1 MQRKNSLH
9 RDTSSVRIARAAQL
23 RLDEISDKIER
34 DKHKRI
40 KSNYHEKVKIW
51 NELKSIHRV
60 FEPLYVI
67 KENQARLARNQPDLS
82 KLNSKTLGHAS
93 DGMRKDGIVSLK
105 YQPRLL
111 QGAET
116 QSNVTKQRRRHTEPK
131 IEALE
136 GWKAKLVNSTSQDT
150 AAGSAQ
156 FKWRSQSWSFQGS
169 SKTEAECPRL
179 ALPQRTEREH
189 NSKLRSASEEP
200 RISNSMCTIALGYMA
215 FKRVLKNKKLS
226 QGLEPKVVDSR
237 FRSMSMHE
245 TELSANSRLVMPE
258 HSEAIN
264 EKEDT
269 LKFLFPARQKTVNPH
284 LVKKDNNGRKP
295 NSKRRASTCV
305 NNRRQIISSLSWPL
319 GELPVNP
326 KGVQK
331 SLLSPDHIPHAH
343 SPNVSRS
350 RSRSEMSVRSLPQAL
365 KMERVKTGGT
375 SSSIEQEHSSESDEE
390 IKFETFHEYFGEK
403 PMHNRLKKPLKR
415 GSKLLKPVG
424 SGCFSESFQALTH
437 SKT

>member
-1 MQRKNSLH
+1 MHKKNSLH
-9 RDTSSVRIARAAQL
+9 RNTSSMRIARAAQV

-34 DKHKRI
+34 DKHKSI

-82 KLNSKTLGHAS
+82 KLDSKNRAHES
-93 DGMRKDGIVSLK
+93 DGMRKDRTVSLK

-111 QGAET
+111 QRVET

-215 FKRVLKNKKLS
+215 FKRVLKNKKLC

-269 LKFLFPARQKTVNPH
+269 LKLLFPATEKTVNPH

-305 NNRRQIISSLSWPL
+305 NNRRQLISSLSWPL

-326 KGVQK
+326 TGVQK
-331 SLLSPDHIPHAH
+331 SLLSPDHISHAH
-343 SPNVSRS
+343 SPNVS

-365 KMERVKTGGT
+365 KTERVKTGKASG
-375 SSSIEQEHSSESDEE
+375 SIEQEHSSESDEE
-390 IKFETFHEYFGEK
+390 IKFGTFHEYFGEK
-403 PMHNRLKKPLKR
+403 PMHSWLKKPLKR

>member
-82 KLNSKTLGHAS
+82 KLDSKTRGHRS

-111 QGAET
+111 EGAET

-131 IEALE
+131 IEALA
-136 GWKAKLVNSTSQDT
+136 GWKAKLVSSTSQDN

-169 SKTEAECPRL
+169 SKTKTECPRL

-189 NSKLRSASEEP
+189 NPKLRSASEEP
-200 RISNSMCTIALGYMA
+200 RISNSMCTILNG
-215 FKRVLKNKKLS
+215 
-226 QGLEPKVVDSR
+226 SR
-237 FRSMSMHE
+237 
-245 TELSANSRLVMPE
+245 
-258 HSEAIN
+258 
-264 EKEDT
+264 KERNC
-269 LKFLFPARQKTVNPH
+269 A
-284 LVKKDNNGRKP
+284 KD
-295 NSKRRASTCV
+295 
-305 NNRRQIISSLSWPL
+305 W
-319 GELPVNP
+319 NP
-326 KGVQK
+326 KLLIPDSGRCQCMRQNSVQTRGW
-331 SLLSPDHIPHAH
+331 SCLNTQRQL
-343 SPNVSRS
+343 
-350 RSRSEMSVRSLPQAL
+350 M
-365 KMERVKTGGT
+365 
-375 SSSIEQEHSSESDEE
+375 
-390 IKFETFHEYFGEK
+390 
-403 PMHNRLKKPLKR
+403 KKRTL
-415 GSKLLKPVG
+415 
-424 SGCFSESFQALTH
+424 
-437 SKT
+437 

>member
-1 MQRKNSLH
+1 MHRKNSLH
-9 RDTSSVRIARAAQL
+9 RDTSSVRIARAAQV

-34 DKHKRI
+34 DKHERI

-82 KLNSKTLGHAS
+82 KLNSKTLGHGS

-111 QGAET
+111 ERAET
-116 QSNVTKQRRRHTEPK
+116 QS
-131 IEALE
+131 
-136 GWKAKLVNSTSQDT
+136 KLRV
-150 AAGSAQ
+150 AGSAQ

-189 NSKLRSASEEP
+189 NSRLRSASEEP
-200 RISNSMCTIALGYMA
+200 RISNSMCTIALGYVA

-226 QGLEPKVVDSR
+226 QGLEHKVVDSR

-269 LKFLFPARQKTVNPH
+269 LKLLFPATEKTVNPH
-284 LVKKDNNGRKP
+284 LIKKDNNGRKP

-305 NNRRQIISSLSWPL
+305 NNRRQLISSLSWPL
-319 GELPVNP
+319 GELPVDP

-331 SLLSPDHIPHAH
+331 SLLSPDHIPHVY
-343 SPNVSRS
+343 SPNVS

-365 KMERVKTGGT
+365 KTERVKTGGA
-375 SSSIEQEHSSESDEE
+375 SSSIEQEHSRESDEE
-390 IKFETFHEYFGEK
+390 IKFGTFHEYFGEK

>member
-1 MQRKNSLH
+1 MHRKNSLH
-9 RDTSSVRIARAAQL
+9 RDTSSVRIARAAQV

-60 FEPLYVI
+60 FEPLYFI

-82 KLNSKTLGHAS
+82 KLDSKTRGHGS

-111 QGAET
+111 EGAET

-131 IEALE
+131 IEALA
-136 GWKAKLVNSTSQDT
+136 GWKAKLVSSTSQDN

-169 SKTEAECPRL
+169 SKTEAGCPRL

-189 NSKLRSASEEP
+189 NPKLRSASEEP
-200 RISNSMCTIALGYMA
+200 
-215 FKRVLKNKKLS
+215 RVLKNKKLS

-269 LKFLFPARQKTVNPH
+269 LKLLFPATEKTVNPH
-284 LVKKDNNGRKP
+284 LIKKDNNGRKP

-305 NNRRQIISSLSWPL
+305 NNRRQLITSLSWPL
-319 GELPVNP
+319 GELPVDP
-326 KGVQK
+326 KGEQK
-331 SLLSPDHIPHAH
+331 SLLSPDHIPHVH
-343 SPNVSRS
+343 SPNVS

-365 KMERVKTGGT
+365 KTERVKTGGA

-390 IKFETFHEYFGEK
+390 IKFGTFHEYFGEK

>member
-1 MQRKNSLH
+1 MHRKNSLH
-9 RDTSSVRIARAAQL
+9 RDTSSVRIARAAQV

-82 KLNSKTLGHAS
+82 KLDSKTCGHRS

-111 QGAET
+111 EGAET

-131 IEALE
+131 IEALA
-136 GWKAKLVNSTSQDT
+136 GWKAKLVSSTSQDN

-169 SKTEAECPRL
+169 SKTEAGCPRL

-189 NSKLRSASEEP
+189 NPKLRSASEEP
-200 RISNSMCTIALGYMA
+200 
-215 FKRVLKNKKLS
+215 RVLKNKKLS

-258 HSEAIN
+258 HSEAMN
-264 EKEDT
+264 EKEDS
-269 LKFLFPARQKTVNPH
+269 LKLLFPATEKTVNPH
-284 LVKKDNNGRKP
+284 LIKKDNNGRKP

-305 NNRRQIISSLSWPL
+305 NNRRQLITSLSWPL
-319 GELPVNP
+319 GELPVDP
-326 KGVQK
+326 KGEQK
-331 SLLSPDHIPHAH
+331 SLLSPDHIPHVH
-343 SPNVSRS
+343 SPNVS

-365 KMERVKTGGT
+365 KTERVKTGGA

-390 IKFETFHEYFGEK
+390 IKFGTFHEYFGEK
-403 PMHNRLKKPLKR
+403 PMHNRLKKPLRR

>member
-1 MQRKNSLH
+1 MHRKNSLH
-9 RDTSSVRIARAAQL
+9 RDTSSVRIARAAQV

-34 DKHKRI
+34 DKHERI

-82 KLNSKTLGHAS
+82 KLNSKTLGHGS

-111 QGAET
+111 ERAET
-116 QSNVTKQRRRHTEPK
+116 QS
-131 IEALE
+131 
-136 GWKAKLVNSTSQDT
+136 KLRV
-150 AAGSAQ
+150 AGSAQ

-269 LKFLFPARQKTVNPH
+269 LKLLFPATEKTVNPH
-284 LVKKDNNGRKP
+284 LIKKDNNGRKP

-305 NNRRQIISSLSWPL
+305 NNRRQLISSLSWPL

-326 KGVQK
+326 TGVEK
-331 SLLSPDHIPHAH
+331 SLLSPDHISHAH
-343 SPNVSRS
+343 SPNVS

-365 KMERVKTGGT
+365 KMERVKTGKASG
-375 SSSIEQEHSSESDEE
+375 SIEQEHSSESDEE
-390 IKFETFHEYFGEK
+390 IKFGTFHEYFGEK
-403 PMHNRLKKPLKR
+403 PMHSWLKKPLKR

>member
-1 MQRKNSLH
+1 MP
-9 RDTSSVRIARAAQL
+9 
-23 RLDEISDKIER
+23 
-34 DKHKRI
+34 
-40 KSNYHEKVKIW
+40 Y
-51 NELKSIHRV
+51 
-60 FEPLYVI
+60 
-67 KENQARLARNQPDLS
+67 
-82 KLNSKTLGHAS
+82 
-93 DGMRKDGIVSLK
+93 
-105 YQPRLL
+105 
-111 QGAET
+111 
-116 QSNVTKQRRRHTEPK
+116 
-131 IEALE
+131 
-136 GWKAKLVNSTSQDT
+136 
-150 AAGSAQ
+150 
-156 FKWRSQSWSFQGS
+156 
-169 SKTEAECPRL
+169 
-179 ALPQRTEREH
+179 
-189 NSKLRSASEEP
+189 
-200 RISNSMCTIALGYMA
+200 IALGYMA

-269 LKFLFPARQKTVNPH
+269 LKFLFPATQKTINPH

-305 NNRRQIISSLSWPL
+305 NNRRQLISSLSWPL
-319 GELPVNP
+319 GELPVDP

-331 SLLSPDHIPHAH
+331 SLLSPDHIPHVH
-343 SPNVSRS
+343 SPNVS

-365 KMERVKTGGT
+365 KTEQVKTGGA
-375 SSSIEQEHSSESDEE
+375 SCSIEQEHSSESDEE
-390 IKFETFHEYFGEK
+390 IKFGTFHEYFGEK
-403 PMHNRLKKPLKR
+403 SMHNRLKKPLKR

>member
-1 MQRKNSLH
+1 MSSMHRKDSLH
-9 RDTSSVRIARAAQL
+9 RDTSSVRIARAAQV

-34 DKHKRI
+34 DKHKSI

-82 KLNSKTLGHAS
+82 KLNSKTLAHGS

-111 QGAET
+111 QGAGT

-136 GWKAKLVNSTSQDT
+136 GWKAKLVNSTRQDT

-189 NSKLRSASEEP
+189 NSRLRSASEEP
-200 RISNSMCTIALGYMA
+200 RISNSMCTIALGYVA

-226 QGLEPKVVDSR
+226 QGLEHKVVDSR

-258 HSEAIN
+258 HSEAIF

-269 LKFLFPARQKTVNPH
+269 LKFLFPATQKTVNPH
-284 LVKKDNNGRKP
+284 LVKKDNN
-295 NSKRRASTCV
+295 SKRRTSTCV
-305 NNRRQIISSLSWPL
+305 NNRRRLISSLSWPL

-326 KGVQK
+326 TGVQK
-331 SLLSPDHIPHAH
+331 SLLSPDHIPNTH
-343 SPNVSRS
+343 SPNVS

-365 KMERVKTGGT
+365 KTERVKTGKASGST
-375 SSSIEQEHSSESDEE
+375 EQEHSSESDEE
-390 IKFETFHEYFGEK
+390 IKFGTFHEYFGEK
-403 PMHNRLKKPLKR
+403 PMHSWLKKPLKR

>member
-9 RDTSSVRIARAAQL
+9 RDTSSMRIARAAQV

-34 DKHKRI
+34 DKQKSI

-82 KLNSKTLGHAS
+82 KLDSKTRGHRS

-116 QSNVTKQRRRHTEPK
+116 QNNMTKQRRRHTEPK

-136 GWKAKLVNSTSQDT
+136 GWKAKLVSSTSQDN

-189 NSKLRSASEEP
+189 NPKLRSASEEP

-269 LKFLFPARQKTVNPH
+269 LKLLFPATEKTVNPH
-284 LVKKDNNGRKP
+284 LIKKDNNGRKP

-305 NNRRQIISSLSWPL
+305 NNRRQLISSLSWPL

-326 KGVQK
+326 KGVQ
-331 SLLSPDHIPHAH
+331 
-343 SPNVSRS
+343 
-350 RSRSEMSVRSLPQAL
+350 
-365 KMERVKTGGT
+365 
-375 SSSIEQEHSSESDEE
+375 
-390 IKFETFHEYFGEK
+390 
-403 PMHNRLKKPLKR
+403 
-415 GSKLLKPVG
+415 
-424 SGCFSESFQALTH
+424 
-437 SKT
+437 

>member
-1 MQRKNSLH
+1 M
-9 RDTSSVRIARAAQL
+9 

-34 DKHKRI
+34 DKHERI

-82 KLNSKTLGHAS
+82 KLDSKTRGHGS

-111 QGAET
+111 ERAET
-116 QSNVTKQRRRHTEPK
+116 QS
-131 IEALE
+131 
-136 GWKAKLVNSTSQDT
+136 KLRV
-150 AAGSAQ
+150 AGSAQ

-269 LKFLFPARQKTVNPH
+269 LKLLFPATEKTVNPH
-284 LVKKDNNGRKP
+284 LIKKDNNGRKP

-305 NNRRQIISSLSWPL
+305 NNRRQLISSLSWPL
-319 GELPVNP
+319 GELPVDP

-331 SLLSPDHIPHAH
+331 SLLSPDHIPHVH
-343 SPNVSRS
+343 SPNVS

-365 KMERVKTGGT
+365 KTERVKTGGA
-375 SSSIEQEHSSESDEE
+375 SSSIEQEHSRESDEE
-390 IKFETFHEYFGEK
+390 IKFGTFHEYFGEK
-403 PMHNRLKKPLKR
+403 PMHNRLKKPLRR

>member
-1 MQRKNSLH
+1 MERAQIDSSRVQTTLRYQRK
-9 RDTSSVRIARAAQL
+9 SS
-23 RLDEISDKIER
+23 KTC
-34 DKHKRI
+34 
-40 KSNYHEKVKIW
+40 EKPAW
-51 NELKSIHRV
+51 S
-60 FEPLYVI
+60 F
-67 KENQARLARNQPDLS
+67 
-82 KLNSKTLGHAS
+82 KTLGHGG

-189 NSKLRSASEEP
+189 NSRLRSASEEP

-269 LKFLFPARQKTVNPH
+269 LKFLFPATQRTVNPH

-305 NNRRQIISSLSWPL
+305 NNRRQLNSSLSWPL

-326 KGVQK
+326 TGVQK
-331 SLLSPDHIPHAH
+331 SLSYTLIIFQMHTAQMCLAH
-343 SPNVSRS
+343 
-350 RSRSEMSVRSLPQAL
+350 AL
-365 KMERVKTGGT
+365 KCLSEVCHKRWKRNELKRGKLLAQLNRSTRARVTKK
-375 SSSIEQEHSSESDEE
+375 SSSEHFMN
-390 IKFETFHEYFGEK
+390 ILVKNPCITGWR
-403 PMHNRLKKPLKR
+403 NRLKE
-415 GSKLLKPVG
+415 GQN
-424 SGCFSESFQALTH
+424 C
-437 SKT
+437 

>member
-1 MQRKNSLH
+1 MHRKNSLH
-9 RDTSSVRIARAAQL
+9 RDTSSVRIARAAQV

-82 KLNSKTLGHAS
+82 KLDSKTRGHGS
-93 DGMRKDGIVSLK
+93 DGMRKDWIVSLK

-116 QSNVTKQRRRHTEPK
+116 QSNMTKQRRRHTEPK

-136 GWKAKLVNSTSQDT
+136 GWKAKLVSSTSQDN

-215 FKRVLKNKKLS
+215 FKRVLKNKKLC

-264 EKEDT
+264 EKED
-269 LKFLFPARQKTVNPH
+269 KFLFPARQKTVNPH

-305 NNRRQIISSLSWPL
+305 NNRRQLITSLSWPL
-319 GELPVNP
+319 GELPVDP

-331 SLLSPDHIPHAH
+331 SLLSPDHIPHVH
-343 SPNVSRS
+343 SPNVS

-365 KMERVKTGGT
+365 KTERVKTGGA
-375 SSSIEQEHSSESDEE
+375 SSSIEQEQSSESDEE
-390 IKFETFHEYFGEK
+390 IKFGTFHEYFGEK

>member
-1 MQRKNSLH
+1 MHKKNSLH
-9 RDTSSVRIARAAQL
+9 RNTSSMRIARAAQV

-34 DKHKRI
+34 DKQKSI

-82 KLNSKTLGHAS
+82 KLDSKTRGHGS

-111 QGAET
+111 ERAET
-116 QSNVTKQRRRHTEPK
+116 QS
-131 IEALE
+131 
-136 GWKAKLVNSTSQDT
+136 KLRV
-150 AAGSAQ
+150 AGSAQ

-189 NSKLRSASEEP
+189 IPKLRSASEEP

-269 LKFLFPARQKTVNPH
+269 LKLLFPATEKTVNPH
-284 LVKKDNNGRKP
+284 LIKKDNNGRKP

-305 NNRRQIISSLSWPL
+305 NNRRQLISSLSWPL
-319 GELPVNP
+319 GELPVDP

-331 SLLSPDHIPHAH
+331 SLLSPDHIPHVH
-343 SPNVSRS
+343 SPNVS

-365 KMERVKTGGT
+365 KTERVKTGGA
-375 SSSIEQEHSSESDEE
+375 SSSIEQEHSRESDEE
-390 IKFETFHEYFGEK
+390 IKFGTFHEYFGEK
-403 PMHNRLKKPLKR
+403 PMHNRLKKPLRR

>member
-1 MQRKNSLH
+1 MHRKNSLH
-9 RDTSSVRIARAAQL
+9 RDTSSVRIARAAQV

-34 DKHKRI
+34 DKHESI

-82 KLNSKTLGHAS
+82 KLNSKTLGHGS

-111 QGAET
+111 ERAET
-116 QSNVTKQRRRHTEPK
+116 QS
-131 IEALE
+131 
-136 GWKAKLVNSTSQDT
+136 KLRV
-150 AAGSAQ
+150 AGSAQ

-269 LKFLFPARQKTVNPH
+269 LKLLFPATEKTVNPH

-305 NNRRQIISSLSWPL
+305 NNRRQLISSLSWPL

-326 KGVQK
+326 TGVQK
-331 SLLSPDHIPHAH
+331 SLLSPDHISHAH
-343 SPNVSRS
+343 SPNVS

-365 KMERVKTGGT
+365 KTERVKTGKASG
-375 SSSIEQEHSSESDEE
+375 SIEQEHSSESDEE
-390 IKFETFHEYFGEK
+390 IKFGTFHEYFGEK